1 MSSSPPPPPTPLSTR
16 ELRDKYAR
24 KALHADSPGQT
35 TNSLLPDGGGSAGVL
50 RRRSPRKKPDREGG
64 KGTDSADGERT
75 GSFSSPPNQKFKES
89 SPSVAGSTKPAS
101 KDVTPGMSM
110 IARTGNGSAGRGR
123 RSTFTVSDAEESS
136 EGDTDDSQQPSAKV
150 RVRPTS
156 QSSTLTS
163 KTGRNTSGVGKRTL
177 NSTATAAASRRSSG
191 SFTTDRS
198 TSRLIEITRAEERN
212 EACKKFVTG
221 FGIIAVMVGFMLL
234 IFVQYEANSLV
245 PLSDLDAE
253 YWNKTLK
260 SFKDEMKVLK
270 QEFSAQDKRAW
281 AVISSSVRGIL
292 KEHPSQPSVL
302 LLVSTDKTRPTSE
315 CLAMKM
321 AQLGSGVLGKAPPSK
336 KPSDASQ
343 FLSKADLFKRMNHEL
358 ASRGAFVLSRL
369 ETLSGAVAMALHG
382 ICDNLSAPQK
392 QAVVVML
399 VDVGKLPDAAE
410 ENIEA
415 IVEKVLTKKW
425 EEQLDIDRI
434 GPILSRITVSVVRV
448 KEESKNACN

>member
-1 MSSSPPPPPTPLSTR
+1 
-16 ELRDKYAR
+16 
-24 KALHADSPGQT
+24 
-35 TNSLLPDGGGSAGVL
+35 
-50 RRRSPRKKPDREGG
+50 
-64 KGTDSADGERT
+64 
-75 GSFSSPPNQKFKES
+75 
-89 SPSVAGSTKPAS
+89 
-101 KDVTPGMSM
+101 M
-110 IARTGNGSAGRGR
+110 IVKTGNGSAGRGR
-123 RSTFTVSDAEESS
+123 RSTFTVSDEEESS

-150 RVRPTS
+150 RVQPKS

-163 KTGRNTSGVGKRTL
+163 RTGRNTSGLGKRSL
-177 NSTATAAASRRSSG
+177 NRTAASASRRSSG
-191 SFTTDRS
+191 SCFTDRS
-198 TSRLIEITRAEERN
+198 TSRLIEINREEERN

-234 IFVQYEANSLV
+234 VFMQYEANSLA
-245 PLSDLDAE
+245 PPSGQDAE

-270 QEFSAQDKRAW
+270 QEFSAQDKRSW

-292 KEHPSQPSVL
+292 KGHPSQPSVI
-302 LLVSTDKTRPTSE
+302 LLVSTDEKARSTSE
-315 CLAMKM
+315 CLAMKV

-343 FLSKADLFKRMNHEL
+343 FLTKADLFNRMNHEL
-358 ASRGAFVLSRL
+358 ANRGAFVLGRL

-410 ENIEA
+410 ENIEVV
-415 IVEKVLTKKW
+415 VEDVLTKKW

-434 GPILSRITVSVVRV
+434 APILSRITVSVVRV
-448 KEESKNACN
+448 KEESKNACS